1 MRRNGYQLWTLDMLV
16 GAAIVI
22 IGVVALLVRLDLLV
36 LKWSVA
42 LPPLFA
48 HLWPFLLIGS
58 GILWLLDSKEPRD
71 MHNDRYVRSGE
82 RQ

>member
-1 MRRNGYQLWTLDMLV
+1 MRRSGYQLWTLDMLV

-22 IGVVALLVRLDLLV
+22 IGAVALLVRLDLLV

-42 LPPLFA
+42 LPPLFS
-48 HLWPFLLIGS
+48 HLWPFLLIGT
-58 GILWLLDSKEPRD
+58 GILWLLDSKEPRNI
-71 MHNDRYVRSGE
+71 HSERYLRSGE

>member
-1 MRRNGYQLWTLDMLV
+1 MRRNVYQLWTLDMLV

-42 LPPLFA
+42 LPPLFT

-58 GILWLLDSKEPRD
+58 GILWLLDSKEASD

>member
-22 IGVVALLVRLDLLV
+22 IGIVALLVRLDLLI

-42 LPPLFA
+42 LPPLFS
-48 HLWPFLLIGS
+48 HLWPFLLIGT
-58 GILWLLDSKEPRD
+58 GIVWLLDSKEPRD
-71 MHNDRYVRSGE
+71 MHNDHYARSGE